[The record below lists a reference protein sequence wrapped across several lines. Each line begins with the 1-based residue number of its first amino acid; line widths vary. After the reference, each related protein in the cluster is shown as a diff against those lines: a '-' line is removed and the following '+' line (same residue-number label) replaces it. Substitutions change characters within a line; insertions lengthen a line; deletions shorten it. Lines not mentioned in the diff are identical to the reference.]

1 LIFGLYT
8 NEKAVKVVLGHK
20 NLEIPPST
28 SSTFIHEISN
38 ENYYIERDFR
48 IVEILHVLL
57 TLVQPHSSTAAPKA
71 EENEK

>member
-8 NEKAVKVVLGHK
+8 NEKAVKVVLG
-20 NLEIPPST
+20 PPSSPAPP
-28 SSTFIHEISN
+28 SSMKPSN
-38 ENYYIERDFR
+38 ENYYIERDFW

-57 TLVQPHSSTAAPKA
+57 APVQPHSSTAAPKA